1 MLADQ
6 EPAQPNRQPSDYVWD
21 GPKAGAM
28 RTWTRIIVLAA
39 AGMAAAAASVR
50 AEINVDLAKN
60 CRAMMAK
67 AHPTQMYGASGT
79 AALQRDYFRQCINRQ
94 GKMDDRPELPTTGSI
109 TRGDEEIR

>member
-1 MLADQ
+1 M
-6 EPAQPNRQPSDYVWD
+6 R
-21 GPKAGAM
+21 AM
-28 RTWTRIIVLAA
+28 RTWIRIIVLAT
-39 AGMAAAAASVR
+39 AGMAAAVPVH
-50 AEINVDLAKN
+50 AEISADLAKN

-94 GKMDDRPELPTTGSI
+94 GKMDDRPEPPTTGSI